1 MIEVRPLHKADLFKI
16 KDCLVEPDQHL
27 SYEMAEFAEN
37 SGMSFTYLK
46 DDKPVGCCG
55 AGLYMGVYVLWAVY
69 SRAFSATTRARA
81 AIAFIKALRA
91 MFPGKKA
98 LISIPSYLS
107 NGVKYAK
114 FLGGTYIKTIP
125 HELVADATNDIYEVA

>member
-1 MIEVRPLHKADLFKI
+1 MTGTRPLHKADLFKI
-16 KDCLVEPDQHL
+16 KDCLVEDNQHL
-27 SYEMAEFAEN
+27 TYELADYAEN
-37 SGMSFTYLK
+37 CGMSITYVK

-55 AGLYMGVYVLWAVY
+55 AGLLDGVYNLWAVY
-69 SRAFSATTRARA
+69 SAKFSAIIRVRA
-81 AIAFIKALRA
+81 AMAFIKELRA

-98 LISIPSYLS
+98 LIAIPSYLA

-125 HELVADATNDIYEVA
+125 HDLVTGSTNDIYEVA